1 MTEIRGVISGTHP
14 FSEQLIQQILDYKYG
29 RADKS
34 AVKNLFHKEL
44 TDLLSL
50 QKENG
55 FPITSNGSYGVEDLI
70 RPFTRSLESVHSY
83 KELGDLPIDRWHYTN
98 TFYRKP
104 ELVNKFPDIPNVI
117 KDDIHSLTDERTFSD
132 KNYTDS
138 SRVILPGPYT
148 LIKLIKFNNKQI
160 YPSIEDAVIAAG
172 EYLSREIGDLPDN
185 VVEIQ
190 FDDPYLVWERVLR
203 NTRSSIQ
210 DAYSAIKKST
220 SRNLIVNTYFGD
232 ANPVFSLLLELPVDG
247 IGIDFIETNL
257 LSLSEYDLENKIL
270 QAGVI
275 DSQNFVPDEKGELL
289 VKNKKFLV
297 NFVQSLYELQPKDIL
312 VSSNTG
318 LDYLPQNIANQKIE
332 QIGSLV
338 DELKEEN

>member
-1 MTEIRGVISGTHP
+1 MTEIRGVLSGTHP
-14 FSEQLIQQILDYKYG
+14 FSERLIQQILDYKYG

-34 AVKNLFHKEL
+34 AVKDLFHKEL
-44 TDLLSL
+44 IDLISL
-50 QKENG
+50 QKDNN
-55 FPITSNGSYGVEDLI
+55 FSITSNGSYGVEDLI
-70 RPFTRSLESVHSY
+70 RPFTRTLDSVHSY

-104 ELVNKFPDIPNVI
+104 ELVKKFPDIPNVI

-132 KNYTDS
+132 KYYTDS
-138 SRVILPGPYT
+138 SKVILPGPYT
-148 LIKLIKFNNKQI
+148 LIKLIKLGGPQI
-160 YPSIEDAVIAAG
+160 YSSIEDATIAAG
-172 EYLSREIGDLPDN
+172 EYLSKEIGDLPDN

-203 NTRSSIQ
+203 NTRSSIL
-210 DAYSAIKKST
+210 DAYSIIKKST
-220 SRNLIVNTYFGD
+220 DKNLIVNTYFGD

-247 IGIDFIETNL
+247 IGIDFIKTNL
-257 LSLSEYDLENKIL
+257 LSLGEYDLKNKIL

-275 DSQNFVPDEKGELL
+275 DSQNFVPDDKGELL

-297 NFVQSLYELQPKDIL
+297 NFVQSLLELEPKEIL

-318 LDYLPQNIANQKIE
+318 LDYLPQNIANQKLK
-332 QIGSLV
+332 QIGSV
-338 DELKEEN
+338 VHQLKEEY